1 MTVVAAY
8 EYRDGKRVREV
19 SLAEPLPRR
28 EPGGFVWIGIADP
41 TEAEMAA
48 LGHCFDLHPLALEDA
63 RHPHVRPKIEIYDDE
78 LFLVARTAMR
88 EGDHIRYGN
97 TSIFV
102 CEDVIVTIRTG
113 SHSDHK
119 PLRAK
124 LEASPLLLRYGV
136 DYVLYG
142 VLDFVV
148 ANYEPVLESIEED
161 LFDMERRA
169 LDAFLTRAE
178 INRLFSIRRELARF
192 GRIMG
197 PMEEVLERLAHL
209 EHKGF
214 DADVRP
220 YFSDVYGRVRRA
232 SARIEGARDSITA
245 TLEASS
251 LLEQHRQG
259 EITRQLAAW
268 AAILA
273 VPTAIAGV
281 YGMNF
286 EYMPELHWRYGYF
299 AVLAAILGI
308 AGFLFWRFRRSG
320 WL

>member
-1 MTVVAAY
+1 MTVVAGF
-8 EYRDGKRVREV
+8 EYRDGKRVRAV
-19 SLAEPLPRR
+19 SLFEPLPPR
-28 EPGGFVWIGIADP
+28 EPGSFVWIGIADP
-41 TEAEMAA
+41 TEAEMEAI
-48 LGHCFDLHPLALEDA
+48 GRCFDLHPLALEDA
-63 RHPHVRPKIEIYDDE
+63 RQPHVRPKLEVYDRD

-102 CEDVIVTIRTG
+102 GEDVIVTVRTG

-161 LFDMERRA
+161 LFEMERQA

-178 INRLFSIRRELARF
+178 INRLFAIRRELARF

-197 PMEEVLERLAHL
+197 PMEEMLERLTHL
-209 EHKGF
+209 ALKSLDE
-214 DADVRP
+214 DVRP

-299 AVLAAILGI
+299 AVLSAILLV